1 MTIDWQKPF
10 ELAGE
15 IFLFVFGWTLVALIC
30 LLGLA
35 LVVGVLSAVA
45 SLFKKKKSV
54 KTDEEEFQESLKSY
68 LKSVE

>member
-35 LVVGVLSAVA
+35 LVVGLLSAFV
-45 SLFKKKKSV
+45 SLFKRKSV
-54 KTDEEEFQESLKSY
+54 KSDEEEFQESLKTY

>member
-15 IFLFVFGWTLVALIC
+15 LFLFVFGWTLVALVC

-45 SLFKKKKSV
+45 SLFKKKSV